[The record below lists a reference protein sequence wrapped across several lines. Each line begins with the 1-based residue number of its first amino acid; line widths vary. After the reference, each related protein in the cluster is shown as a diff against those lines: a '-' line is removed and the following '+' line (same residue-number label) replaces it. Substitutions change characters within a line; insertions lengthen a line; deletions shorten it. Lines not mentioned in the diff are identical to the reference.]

1 MPNILKEEEIKI
13 KVELQDYLLN
23 LLSSKKVD
31 TSNSDFVDFI
41 TNLLIELNNFFEY
54 DGEAEFVNMEPIE
67 QFLFKILFEKIYIKV
82 RILGKNEKLSKHE
95 INFIKN
101 ILKVTNLAEYNS
113 NNKNTALHYIT
124 CLLNQIDETIKENE
138 NSLKFSISSEKYP
151 IKNSEIL
158 KIRKAIDE
166 DKKYM
171 IELKEIAKIL
181 ITNGADINFENSCG
195 ESALTLANIGS
206 IKKILKSQNN
216 ENLSQQI
223 NSIDKNESSKSEYKS
238 RLPKM

>member
-23 LLSSKKVD
+23 LLNSKKVD
-31 TSNSDFVDFI
+31 TSNSDFVYFV
-41 TNLLIELNNFFEY
+41 TNFLRELNIFFEY
-54 DGEAEFVNMEPIE
+54 DGETELVNMEPIE
-67 QFLFKILFEKIYIKV
+67 EFLFKILFENIYIKV

-124 CLLNQIDETIKENE
+124 CLLNQIDETIKDKENE
-138 NSLKFSISSEKYP
+138 IKFRIYSEKYP
-151 IKNSEIL
+151 IKDSEIL
-158 KIRKAIDE
+158 KINKEIDD

-181 ITNGADINFENSCG
+181 ITNGADINFKNSCG